1 MTKRSSCFYI
11 FALVIAIVFSA
22 TGLPAQQADAKDCK
36 DSPLFTRIPGHW
48 IYNCKQSQFDRFDFL
63 TAPGKK
69 TPVEGQLW
77 KITYYPNRDLVAK
90 QSELQVIRNHE
101 NAITKLGGTVVYS
114 EKARCTLKLLKDG
127 KELWIEVWA
136 EFTGKYGLVIVQK
149 EAMAQDVVADAAA
162 MGSDIN
168 VTGHV
173 AVYGIY
179 FDTGRATIK
188 AESAAAIAEIAKLLK
203 GTPALKLFVVGHT
216 DNEGTVDSNITLSQA
231 RGEAVLKALVS
242 EHGIAAAR
250 LRSYGCGQFAPV
262 ASNDSPEGKAK
273 NRRVELVK
281 Q

>member
-1 MTKRSSCFYI
+1 MTSRTWNVFTLI
-11 FALVIAIVFSA
+11 VAIILSA
-22 TGLPAQQADAKDCK
+22 AALPAQQADAKDCK

-48 IYNCKQSQFDRFDFL
+48 IYNCKQSPFDRYEFL

-69 TPVEGQLW
+69 TAVEGQLW

-101 NAITKLGGTVVYS
+101 NAITRIGGSVVF
-114 EKARCTLKLLKDG
+114 EDRARCTLKLLKDG
-127 KELWIEVWA
+127 KETWIEVWA

-149 EAMAQDVVADAAA
+149 EDMVQDVVADAAA
-162 MGSDIN
+162 LKNDIN
-168 VTGHV
+168 ASGHA

-179 FDTGRATIK
+179 FDTGKATIK
-188 AESAAAIAEIAKLLK
+188 PESAAAIAEIAKLLK
-203 GTPALKLFVVGHT
+203 GDPALKLFVVGHT
-216 DNEGTVDSNITLSQA
+216 DNEGTIDGNIALSQA
-231 RGEAVLKALVS
+231 RGEAVLKALVG

-250 LRSYGCGQFAPV
+250 LRSFGCGQFAPV
-262 ASNDSPEGKAK
+262 ASNAGPEGRAR